1 MMAITVLSIFG
12 ITIGMF
18 LVRRFLGVRVC
29 PICAGVSA
37 TWLWMVI
44 AYYLGVSIDP
54 IIPAILMGGSVV
66 GIAYQGEKR
75 NIGKNNLIARSP
87 LLWKTVFLI
96 IGFSAVYS
104 FWQSKLLASGI
115 EVVLAGIAYLVFTGK
130 RGSSPAPQAATEHEK
145 QVHDIEEKMKN
156 CC

>member
-1 MMAITVLSIFG
+1 MMAITVLSILG

-54 IIPAILMGGSVV
+54 IIPAILMGGSIV

-75 NIGKNNLIARSP
+75 LLQNRLA
-87 LLWKTVFLI
+87 LLWKTLFI
-96 IGFSAVYS
+96 PIGFIAVYS
-104 FWQSKLLASGI
+104 LIGERWLWFGVTMAILIALA
-115 EVVLAGIAYLVFTGK
+115 LVFIRK
-130 RGSSPAPQAATEHEK
+130 SPRTAVHENPT
-145 QVHDIEEKMKN
+145 VEELEKKMKD